1 MTKRDEMC
9 ERTYD
14 RIWVSGKWGAALAW
28 AESGATNPLS
38 SFESDYFTFVNA
50 PTFFFVTT

>member
-1 MTKRDEMC
+1 MC